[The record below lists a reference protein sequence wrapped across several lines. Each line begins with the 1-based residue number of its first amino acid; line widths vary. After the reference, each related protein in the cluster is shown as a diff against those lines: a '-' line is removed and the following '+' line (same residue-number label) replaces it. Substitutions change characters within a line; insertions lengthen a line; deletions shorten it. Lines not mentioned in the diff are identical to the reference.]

1 MNSTESEVQKRQG
14 FREVE
19 EGSVDKEDGRRP
31 GPRAQ
36 EVFLQEPG
44 LCVICLVSQPP
55 GPVSNPE

>member
-1 MNSTESEVQKRQG
+1 MQKRQG